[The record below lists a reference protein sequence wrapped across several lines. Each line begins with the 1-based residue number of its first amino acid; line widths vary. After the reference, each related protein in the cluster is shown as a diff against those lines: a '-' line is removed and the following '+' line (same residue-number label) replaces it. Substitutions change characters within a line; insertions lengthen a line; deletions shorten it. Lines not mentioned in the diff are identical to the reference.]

1 MHGLIFTSFRR
12 FTDAELR
19 DVTEAVWRDAPR
31 YGEDAAYNDGELV
44 ALVDRAAALAGTTR
58 RDVLLRFGSFTAQHV
73 FRELQPEFY
82 AGSAGTRQFLLDV
95 EQHIH
100 RVLSHT
106 IPGAAP
112 PRLQVVPFG
121 SGGLSI
127 TYTSDRGLCDLLEGL
142 AVGTAAHYGESFEI
156 DHPTCMHRG
165 DDACAFFMTPVAG
178 A

>member
-12 FTDAELR
+12 FTEAELR
-19 DVTEAVWRDAPR
+19 DVSVAVWRDAPR
-31 YGEDAAYNDGELV
+31 YSEGAVYSDGELV

-58 RDVLLRFGSFTAQHV
+58 RDVLLGFGSFTAQHV
-73 FRELQPEFY
+73 FRELQPQFY

-95 EQHIH
+95 ELHIH
-100 RVLSHT
+100 RVLT
-106 IPGAAP
+106 DTVPGAAP

-121 SGGLSI
+121 SGGVSI

-142 AVGTAAHYGESFEI
+142 VAGTAAHYGERFEI

-165 DDACAFFMTPVAG
+165 DDACAFFLSPVAG